1 MKKTL
6 LAVTISS
13 LALHTAT
20 ALAQTTP
27 NQANTSSLNASSA
40 VANPLFAPSKYQ
52 FGFPAFDQIRSEHFE
67 PAYAEALRQHNA
79 EIKAIAEESQAPSFD
94 NTVVAMEKSG
104 QMLGRV
110 ARIFSNLS
118 GTDTNPV
125 LEALARELAP
135 KLSVH
140 NDGIFLNTQLF
151 QRINAVYQQRAKLGL
166 DAQSLRLLE
175 RYHTDFV
182 RAGANLSASDQTK
195 LRALN
200 SELASL
206 GTKFNQNVLK
216 ESNAS
221 ALVVNTEAELKG
233 LSSSEIKAAADAA
246 SARKLDGKFL
256 IPVLNT
262 TGQPYLARLEN
273 RATRKALFEASAQ
286 RASHGGEFDNREI
299 IIRIAK
305 LRADRAALFGY
316 PNHASYSLEE
326 GTAKTPAAV
335 NKMLSGLAPAAVANA
350 KKEAA
355 EMQKLIDASAK
366 TSSEKFTLEAWDWAF
381 YSEQVRKAKY
391 DFDDAQLRPYFELDN
406 VLIDGVFYAAHK
418 LYGLS
423 FKERKDL
430 PVYHPTVR
438 VFEVF
443 DADGKSMALFLA
455 DMYARD
461 SKRGGAWMN
470 AYVQQSDLLGQRP
483 VVANHLNI
491 KQPPAGEPTLLTLA
505 EVKTTFHEFGHAL
518 HGLFSNVHYPR
529 FSGTSVPR
537 DFVEY
542 PSQVNEMWMV
552 WPEILQNYARHY
564 KTREAMPAELLKKV
578 ETARQFNQGF
588 ATTEYLAASLL
599 DQRWHQVSTKDIPID
614 ALVFEAE
621 ALKTAG
627 VDFAPV
633 PPRYRSTYFSHI
645 FGGGYSA
652 GYYAYLWSEVLDADT
667 VEWFKENG
675 GLQRKNGDW
684 FRQTLLSV
692 GGSVEAL
699 EAFRNFR
706 GRDAKIEPLLLR
718 RGLSQVKP
726 RNGS

>member
-20 ALAQTTP
+20 ALAQTAP
-27 NQANTSSLNASSA
+27 NQANPSSLNASSA

-79 EIKAIAEESQAPSFD
+79 EIKAIAEESQAPSFE

-135 KLSVH
+135 KLSAH

-221 ALVVNTEAELKG
+221 ALVVSTEAELKG
-233 LSSSEIKAAADAA
+233 LSSSEIKAVADAA
-246 SARKLDGKFL
+246 SARKLEGKFL

-286 RASHGGEFDNREI
+286 RASHGGEFDNRDI

-366 TSSEKFTLEAWDWAF
+366 TSGEKFALEAWDWAF

-430 PVYHPTVR
+430 PVYNPTVR

-518 HGLFSNVHYPR
+518 HGMFSNVRYPR

-599 DQRWHQVSTKDIPID
+599 DQRWHQVSTKDIPTD
-614 ALVFEAE
+614 ALAFEAE

-684 FRQTLLSV
+684 FRQKLLSV

-699 EAFRNFR
+699 DAFRNFR

-718 RGLSQVKP
+718 RGLSQSK
-726 RNGS
+726 SE

>member
-599 DQRWHQVSTKDIPID
+599 DQRWHQVSTKDIPTD
-614 ALVFEAE
+614 ALAFEAE

-718 RGLSQVKP
+718 RGLSQVKAE
-726 RNGS
+726 

>member
-1 MKKTL
+1 MKITL

-27 NQANTSSLNASSA
+27 NQANTSSLGASSA

-135 KLSVH
+135 KLSAH

-151 QRINAVYQQRAKLGL
+151 QRINAVYQQRAKLDL

-246 SARKLDGKFL
+246 SARKLEGKFL

-286 RASHGGEFDNREI
+286 RASHGGEFDNRDI

-366 TSSEKFTLEAWDWAF
+366 TSDEKFALEAWDWAF

-518 HGLFSNVHYPR
+518 HGMFSNVRYPR

-599 DQRWHQVSTKDIPID
+599 DQRWHQVSTKDIPTD
-614 ALVFEAE
+614 ALAFEAE

-667 VEWFKENG
+667 VEWFKENS

-684 FRQTLLSV
+684 FRQKLLSV

-718 RGLSQVKP
+718 RGLSQSKAE
-726 RNGS
+726 

>member
-27 NQANTSSLNASSA
+27 NQANPPSLDASST
-40 VANPLFAPSKYQ
+40 VANPLFMPSKYQ
-52 FGFPAFDQIRSEHFE
+52 FSFPAFDQIRSEHFE

-79 EIKAIAEESQAPSFD
+79 EIKTIAEESQAPSFE

-135 KLSVH
+135 KLSAH

-233 LSSSEIKAAADAA
+233 LSASEIKAAADAA
-246 SARKLDGKFL
+246 SARKLEGKFL
-256 IPVLNT
+256 TPVLNT

-286 RASHGGEFDNREI
+286 RASHGGEFDNRDI

-366 TSSEKFTLEAWDWAF
+366 TSGEKFTLEAWDWAF

-518 HGLFSNVHYPR
+518 HGMFSNVRYPR

-684 FRQTLLSV
+684 FRQKLLSV

-718 RGLSQVKP
+718 RGLSQVKAE
-726 RNGS
+726 

>member
-1 MKKTL
+1 MKKTY
-6 LAVTISS
+6 LALAISS
-13 LALHTAT
+13 LLVQNLLSTIAFAQNSANPSPTASVN
-20 ALAQTTP
+20 TTSE
-27 NQANTSSLNASSA
+27 A
-40 VANPLFAPSKYQ
+40 ANPLFAASKLQ
-52 FGFPAFDQIRSEHFE
+52 FGYPAFDQIRSEHFA
-67 PAYAEALRQHNA
+67 PAYAEALRQHQA
-79 EIKAIAEESQAPSFD
+79 EIKAIAEESQAPSFE

-118 GTDTNPV
+118 GTDSNPV
-125 LEALARELAP
+125 LEAFARELAP
-135 KLSVH
+135 KLSAH
-140 NDGIFLNTQLF
+140 NDSIFLNTKLF
-151 QRINAVYQQRAKLGL
+151 QRINAVHLQRAKLGL
-166 DAQSLRLLE
+166 DAESLRLLE

-182 RAGANLSASDQTK
+182 RAGANLSAADQTK

-206 GTKFNQNVLK
+206 GTKFSQNVLK

-221 ALVVNTEAELKG
+221 ALVVETAAELKG
-233 LSSSEIKAAADAA
+233 LSASEIKTAADAA
-246 SARKLDGKFL
+246 TARKLEGKFL

-286 RASHGGEFDNREI
+286 RASHGGEFDNRAT

-305 LRADRAALFGY
+305 LRAERAALFGY
-316 PNHASYSLEE
+316 PNHATFSLEE

-355 EMQKLIDASAK
+355 EMQKLIDANAK
-366 TSSEKFTLEAWDWAF
+366 GEKFKLEAWDWAF
-381 YSEQVRKAKY
+381 YSEQVRKAKF
-391 DFDDAQLRPYFELDN
+391 DFDDAQLQPYFELDN

-430 PVYHPTVR
+430 PVYHPSVR

-483 VVANHLNI
+483 VVANHLNV

-518 HGLFSNVHYPR
+518 HGMFSNVRYPR
-529 FSGTSVPR
+529 FAGTSVPR

-552 WPEILQNYARHY
+552 WPEVLQNYARHY

-578 ETARQFNQGF
+578 ESARQFNQGF

-599 DQRWHQVSTKDIPID
+599 DQRWHQISAQEIPTD
-614 ALVFEAE
+614 ALAFEAE

-684 FRQTLLSV
+684 FRQKLLSV

-718 RGLSQVKP
+718 RGLSLSKS
-726 RNGS
+726 N

>member
-27 NQANTSSLNASSA
+27 NQANPSSLNASSA
-40 VANPLFAPSKYQ
+40 VANPLFATSKYQ

-79 EIKAIAEESQAPSFD
+79 EIKAIAEESQAPNFE

-135 KLSVH
+135 KLSAH

-151 QRINAVYQQRAKLGL
+151 QRINAVYQQGAKLGL
-166 DAQSLRLLE
+166 DAQSARLLE

-246 SARKLDGKFL
+246 SARKLEGKFL

-286 RASHGGEFDNREI
+286 RASHGGDFDNRDI

-305 LRADRAALFGY
+305 LRAERAALFGY

-355 EMQKLIDASAK
+355 AMQKLIDASAK
-366 TSSEKFTLEAWDWAF
+366 TSGEKFTLEAWDWAF

-391 DFDDAQLRPYFELDN
+391 DFDDAQLRPYFELDH

-491 KQPPAGEPTLLTLA
+491 KQPPAGESTLLTLA

-518 HGLFSNVHYPR
+518 HGMFSNVRYPR

-564 KTREAMPAELLKKV
+564 KTGEIMPAELLKKV

-599 DQRWHQVSTKDIPID
+599 DQSWHQISTKDIPSD
-614 ALVFEAE
+614 ALAFEAE
-621 ALKTAG
+621 ALKNAG

-684 FRQTLLSV
+684 FRQKLLSV

-718 RGLSQVKP
+718 RGLNLPKAE
-726 RNGS
+726 